1 MIIPEQLYKKIIK
14 VMPVPCVDLLITNT
28 QGKVLLVKRKNE
40 PAKGQWWFPGGR
52 VYFGETRQAAAIRKL
67 KEECGL
73 VAEDVTEI
81 GTYDVILDIP
91 NMKGLSHG
99 ITTLFSVDVGEN
111 PPLVLD
117 PQNLEAEWRT
127 SKDWL
132 QETLHFFISRNLTK
146 SHSKDD
152 K

>member
-14 VMPVPCVDLLITNT
+14 VMPVPCVDLLITDK

-73 VAEDVTEI
+73 VAEEVTEI
-81 GTYDVILDIP
+81 GTYDVILDMP
-91 NMKGLSHG
+91 NMKGRSHG
-99 ITTLFSVDVGEN
+99 ITTLFHIRIPKHKSLSLDHQSEDGRWRKN
-111 PPLVLD
+111 PECHKNILHPFV
-117 PQNLEAEWRT
+117 RT
-127 SKDWL
+127 ALSLYKD
-132 QETLHFFISRNLTK
+132 Q
-146 SHSKDD
+146 
-152 K
+152 